1 MTRDSLSVLW
11 FAGWRVAMGALF
23 VLGLRLPLMTRFR
36 RIGAAVY
43 VGGIVVAVVAVVTL
57 ANVALVRH
65 DVNVDLTRERAFTPS
80 RQAAEVVR
88 TLDRD
93 VKLTYF
99 YHARDEAG
107 RRGKWIV
114 EVLGRQ
120 SPFLHV
126 RTIDPDR
133 QPRLAQTYGIRLYN
147 AAIIEVDGRRIQVMG
162 TDENDF
168 ALGIQ
173 RALRQRVSTVCF
185 MEGHGEYPFDNFE
198 FHTHLDSVQAHSH
211 GDKSS
216 ALVQMEAHGA
226 GRLRRALEALGYETR
241 KIVTATLRA
250 IPPDCAAVVA
260 ANPRTTYLPAE
271 SELLTTYLA
280 QGGAALLMYDLG
292 FVLEPRLAALL
303 ARLGVSVEQ
312 QVVVDPLDHYSTDYE
327 TIAIPVYE
335 AHPITSRVALT
346 FFPGIRPLRLLPTT
360 PGVVVTPLFKSSKE
374 SYTRPVAA
382 VGWHVVTRE
391 VAPAA
396 VPASTG
402 APGPH
407 VLAAAIEGTWPGTK
421 PFRVVV
427 SGDADFSSNSFFP

>member
-1 MTRDSLSVLW
+1 
-11 FAGWRVAMGALF
+11 
-23 VLGLRLPLMTRFR
+23 
-36 RIGAAVY
+36 
-43 VGGIVVAVVAVVTL
+43 
-57 ANVALVRH
+57 
-65 DVNVDLTRERAFTPS
+65 
-80 RQAAEVVR
+80 
-88 TLDRD
+88 
-93 VKLTYF
+93 
-99 YHARDEAG
+99 
-107 RRGKWIV
+107 
-114 EVLGRQ
+114 
-120 SPFLHV
+120 
-126 RTIDPDR
+126 
-133 QPRLAQTYGIRLYN
+133 
-147 AAIIEVDGRRIQVMG
+147 MG
-162 TDENDF
+162 TDENDI

-173 RALRQRVSTVCF
+173 RLLRQRVTTVCF

-198 FHTHLDSVQAHSH
+198 FHTHVESVQAHSH

-327 TIAIPVYE
+327 TVAIPVYE

-346 FFPGIRPLRLLPTT
+346 FFPGIRPLKILPKP
-360 PGVVVTPLFKSSKE
+360 PGVVVAPLFKSSKE
-374 SYTRPVAA
+374 SYTRPVAP
-382 VGWHVVTRE
+382 VGAQALTRE
-391 VAPAA
+391 VVSIPAPPPAGRDRRGAARRGLHRGHGALRRSARGPVVRQVRGHRAHARDPGADRSDRADRHGSAAPLRPGGVGSLDGRGCPEPGVGAARVAPRDVASLHARRRAGPRDASRRVGGRPARRVRARSAAVRHRAPSGRSGRPRDGVRVDEPAA
-396 VPASTG
+396 GGPVRPGRGTSGPLPHAAVRRAGVGARGGRHEPAMSTQPWRRRWHG
-402 APGPH
+402 SVAVAGP
-407 VLAAAIEGTWPGTK
+407 
-421 PFRVVV
+421 
-427 SGDADFSSNSFFP
+427 

>member
-1 MTRDSLSVLW
+1 MSHDLVNTLW
-11 FAGWRVAMGALF
+11 FAGWLVALLVLF
-23 VLGLRLPLMTRFR
+23 WLGTRLPLESRPPRLRAFAYTW
-36 RIGAAVY
+36 GTVLAAL
-43 VGGIVVAVVAVVTL
+43 GVAVL
-57 ANVALVRH
+57 ANVALSGH
-65 DVNVDLTRERAFTPS
+65 DAHFDVTRERSFTPS
-80 RQAAEVVR
+80 PEAEAVVGSL
-88 TLDRD
+88 TQE

-99 YHARDEAG
+99 YQAQDQSG
-107 RRGKWIV
+107 RRAKQLV
-114 EVLGRQ
+114 EVLGRH
-120 SPFLHV
+120 SPLLHV
-126 RTIDPDR
+126 RTVDPDK
-133 QPRLAQTYGIRLYN
+133 QPKLAETYGIRIYN
-147 AAIIEVDGRRIQVMG
+147 ATILEADGRRLQVMG
-162 TDENDF
+162 TDDNDI

-173 RALRQRVSTVCF
+173 RLLRQRVTTVCF

-198 FHTHLDSVQAHSH
+198 FHTHLETVQGHSH

-216 ALVQMEAHGA
+216 VLVQMVGHGA

-271 SELLTTYLA
+271 SEVQTTYLA

-346 FFPGIRPLRLLPTT
+346 FFPGIRPLKILPKP
-360 PGVVVTPLFKSSKE
+360 PGVVVAPLFKSSKE